1 MNQFTKSHQ
10 THRQTHSIS
19 RQYIYVRPTDQ
30 INMVCV
36 H

>member
-1 MNQFTKSHQ
+1 MDQFIKSHQ

-19 RQYIYVRPTDQ
+19 CQYIYTRPTDQ
-30 INMVCV
+30 IKMVCI